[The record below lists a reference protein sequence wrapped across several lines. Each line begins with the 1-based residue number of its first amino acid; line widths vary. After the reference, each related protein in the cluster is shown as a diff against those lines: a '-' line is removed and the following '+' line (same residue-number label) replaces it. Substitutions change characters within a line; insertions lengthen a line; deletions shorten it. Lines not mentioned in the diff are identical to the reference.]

1 MRLLFSVPMSIS
13 PTPLFAEAL
22 TPAAPAA
29 TEGLTKYP
37 VHIFSIGGFPITNS
51 MISEFIVTIIII
63 AVIQTAMRAPKLVP
77 SGMQNF
83 IEWIV
88 ESMTNFLEMLM
99 GRETTRRG
107 FWYFGGLIIFIVVGN
122 VLALVPGVG
131 TIGFGHGTNIWNF
144 EVTKPFFR
152 GTNANDNLTAAY
164 SAIFFFM
171 FFYWCYR
178 AAGVGGSLF
187 HIFGPK
193 VRFKNPFADGL
204 FILIFFT
211 VGWVELLTILFVR
224 PIAFTFRLYGNI
236 FGGEYLLDSIYKM
249 APHIAF
255 LTLVPFYFYEL
266 LVAVVQAFVFFV
278 LTAAFTG
285 LITNT
290 SNHPAE
296 DH

>member
-1 MRLLFSVPMSIS
+1 
-13 PTPLFAEAL
+13 
-22 TPAAPAA
+22 
-29 TEGLTKYP
+29 
-37 VHIFSIGGFPITNS
+37 
-51 MISEFIVTIIII
+51 
-63 AVIQTAMRAPKLVP
+63 
-77 SGMQNF
+77 
-83 IEWIV
+83 
-88 ESMTNFLEMLM
+88 MTNFLEMLM

-107 FWYFGGLIIFIVVGN
+107 FWYFGGLIVFIVLGN
-122 VLALVPGVG
+122 LLALVPGVG
-131 TIGFGHGTNIWNF
+131 TFGFGHGTNMWNF

-152 GTNANDNLTAAY
+152 GANANDNLTAAY

-178 AAGVGGSLF
+178 SAGVGGSLF

-193 VRFKNPFADGL
+193 VRFKNPFADWL

-249 APHIAF
+249 APNAAF
-255 LTLVPFYFYEL
+255 ITLVPFYFYEL
-266 LVAVVQAFVFFV
+266 LVALVQAFVFFV

-290 SNHPAE
+290 STHPE
-296 DH
+296 DDH